1 MLTCRLGSF
10 KNKRALVDNL
20 TLMARVNKKCRT
32 FSPQE
37 ELSKVWDVLPEGT
50 SQMEI
55 FITSILS
62 VFCVY
67 YISIIK
73 GQVLNTLIRK
83 NADLPSIRSPNPKPA
98 AANQKTSL
106 ILMSFLLSLMSACW
120 MKGSCRKLEGPGLAD
135 ASGFP

>member
-1 MLTCRLGSF
+1 MSSCLLAVSRDIQAMSENASPSSSSAVKPSNCKLP
-10 KNKRALVDNL
+10 KR
-20 TLMARVNKKCRT
+20 T
-32 FSPQE
+32 
-37 ELSKVWDVLPEGT
+37 
-50 SQMEI
+50 EI

-106 ILMSFLLSLMSACW
+106 ILMSFLLSLMSAC
-120 MKGSCRKLEGPGLAD
+120 
-135 ASGFP
+135 